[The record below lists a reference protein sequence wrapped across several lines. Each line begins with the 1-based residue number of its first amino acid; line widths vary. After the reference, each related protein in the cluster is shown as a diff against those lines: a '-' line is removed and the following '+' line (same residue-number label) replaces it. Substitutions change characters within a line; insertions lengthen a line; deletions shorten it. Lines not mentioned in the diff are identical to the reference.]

1 MAHNSNAA
9 DTSTLPPPIIH
20 EFAPVAAE
28 LLACGARPAFLQGPQ
43 GPAISQK
50 IEAEIDRSGASI
62 LSFDV
67 FDTFLLRNDKPET
80 LRYFEL
86 STALH
91 ERLLGK
97 YGGKTPSA
105 MDLLFARLTALTFSY
120 RTSKAVDGCRE
131 GNLGQVIRVARTAL
145 GLDEDVE
152 ALFLET
158 ELDYEAANL
167 TINPILA
174 GISTAHR
181 AIGGKVI
188 LVSDMYL
195 SGDHIA
201 ALVSRVG
208 GKNAPAVDG
217 IFSSADTIVS
227 KRSGKVF
234 KQVEKT
240 MDAAATDFLH
250 VGDAWEGDVV
260 RCREAGWH
268 TLHFP
273 IARAELVRRQQALQR
288 FVADMRSNGQDV
300 SRWAQ
305 L

>member
-1 MAHNSNAA
+1 MAHLSNAA
-9 DTSTLPPPIIH
+9 DGSALPPPVIH

-28 LLACGARPAFLQGPQ
+28 LLECSSRPVLLQGPR

-50 IEAEIDRSGASI
+50 IEAEIVKSGANI

-86 STALH
+86 SRALH
-91 ERLLGK
+91 DRMREK
-97 YGGKTPSA
+97 YGKKAPTA
-105 MDLLFARLTALTFSY
+105 EDLLFARLQALTFSY
-120 RTSKAVDGCRE
+120 RTSEAVDGCRE
-131 GNLGQVIRVARTAL
+131 GNLAQVIRVARKTLA
-145 GLDEDVE
+145 LDEEVE

-167 TINPILA
+167 KLNPVLA
-174 GISTAHR
+174 GVTAAFR
-181 AIGGKVI
+181 AEGGKVI

-195 SGDHIA
+195 SAEHIA

-217 IFSSADTIVS
+217 IFSSADTILS

-234 KQVEKT
+234 RHIEKSL
-240 MDAAATDFLH
+240 DASAEDFLH
-250 VGDAWEGDVV
+250 VGDAWEGDVM
-260 RCREAGWH
+260 RCREAGWR

-273 IARAELVRRQQALQR
+273 IARAEIARRREALER
-288 FVADMRSNGQDV
+288 FIADMRSGGFDV